1 MRQATP
7 MNPAVAKAR
16 WQQSANRFT
25 AFFNKLTKARLSGA
39 TLAPAL
45 AEAVGAELS
54 AINAA
59 SDLPPGV
66 AMLWAEFLE
75 QHVGMN
81 APGFSATDPL
91 ARLRG
96 LTDAQAEE
104 AMAFIA
110 DMQGTLSE
118 ALKKSR

>member
-25 AFFNKLTKARLSGA
+25 AFFNNLTKARLSGA

-54 AINAA
+54 AINAET
-59 SDLPPGV
+59 DLPPGV
-66 AMLWAEFLE
+66 AMLWNEFLE
-75 QHVGMN
+75 KYVGLGG
-81 APGFSATDPL
+81 PGSSPTDPL
-91 ARLRG
+91 SKLRA
-96 LTDAQAEE
+96 LPDAQAEE
-104 AMAFIA
+104 AMSFIG
-110 DMQGTLSE
+110 DVQGTLTE